1 MIIAGHE
8 FETDRR
14 TYIMGILNV
23 TPDSFSDGGK
33 YNRIDE
39 AMRYT
44 QQMIEEGADIIDIGG
59 ESTRPGYELLGAV
72 QEIERVVPVI
82 EKIKSEFDIPVSL
95 DTYKGEVAKA
105 GIAAGVDMVN
115 DIWGLKY
122 GDDLAGI
129 LAESGLPCCL
139 MHNRRNASY
148 KNFMQEV
155 ASDLADTLF
164 LAQQAGIEAN
174 KIILDPGVGFAKSYE
189 QNLEV
194 IRCLEELH
202 MFGCPLLLGTSRKSV
217 IGQTL
222 GLPVEERLEG
232 TLATT
237 ALAVMKGCSFVRVH
251 DVKENARVIKMV
263 EAIQYEKK
271 HGCD

>member
-33 YNRIDE
+33 YNRMDE
-39 AMRYT
+39 AMCYT

-59 ESTRPGYELLGAV
+59 ESTRPGYELLEAV

-122 GDDLAGI
+122 GDDMAGI

-148 KNFMQEV
+148 QNFMQEV